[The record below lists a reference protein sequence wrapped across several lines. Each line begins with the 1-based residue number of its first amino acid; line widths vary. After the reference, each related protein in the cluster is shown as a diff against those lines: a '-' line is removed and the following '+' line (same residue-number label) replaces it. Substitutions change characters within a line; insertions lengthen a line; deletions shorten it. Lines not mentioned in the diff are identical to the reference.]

1 MRRWISVAAAV
12 VAALLGVAA
21 HVSLYSPISPL
32 PLRLPVSPL
41 TFTPNNLLQRAEKL
55 GEGRLQGPEDV
66 YVDGDG
72 TLYTA
77 SRDGWIKRMHA
88 ANRSWEDWR
97 LVGGSSLLGLTLSVS
112 GDDVLICDADKGLLK
127 VGKEEVVVLASEVNG
142 SKIRFADDVIEAS
155 DGSGVYFSD
164 ASTRF
169 GLHEYFLDLL
179 EARPN
184 GRLLKFDPSTKETTV
199 VLADLAFPN
208 GVALSSDQDFLVVC
222 ETWRFRCLK
231 HWLKGKKTGETEV
244 FIDNL
249 PGGPDNIKLA
259 PDGSFWIAVL
269 QFRSKGM
276 DLLHRSPTA
285 KKVVAAFPKVVKA
298 LQTRGIGGMVMNVGS
313 DGKIRR
319 VLDDSDGKV
328 MSFVTSAMEFQGY
341 LYVGSLHSNFVGK
354 FDLRSD
360 HPL

>member
-1 MRRWISVAAAV
+1 MRRWFSMAAAV
-12 VAALLGVAA
+12 VAALLALAA

-32 PLRLPVSPL
+32 PLPLPVSPF
-41 TFTPNNLLQRAEKL
+41 TFTHNNLLQRAEKL
-55 GEGRLQGPEDV
+55 GEGRLEGPEDV

-77 SRDGWIKRMHA
+77 TRDGWIKRMHA
-88 ANRSWEDWR
+88 ANGSWEDWR
-97 LVGGSSLLGLTLSVS
+97 LVSGSSLLGFTLSVS
-112 GDDVLICDADKGLLK
+112 GDVLICDADKGLLN
-127 VGKEEVVVLASEVNG
+127 VGKDDVVILASEVNG
-142 SKIRFADDVIEAS
+142 SKIRFADDVIEVS
-155 DGSGVYFSD
+155 DGSGAYFSD
-164 ASTRF
+164 ASSRF
-169 GLHEYFLDLL
+169 GLHEWFLDLL

-184 GRLLKFDPSTKETTV
+184 GRLLKFDASTKETTV
-199 VLADLAFPN
+199 VLADLVFPN

-269 QFRSKGM
+269 QLRSKGM

-285 KKVVAAFPKVVKA
+285 KTVVAAFPKVVKV
-298 LQTRGIGGMVMNVGS
+298 LQAMGRGAMVVNVGS

-319 VLDDSDGKV
+319 MLDDSDGKV

-341 LYVGSLHSNFVGK
+341 LYLGSLHSNFVGK
-354 FDLRSD
+354 LNIRSD

>member
-1 MRRWISVAAAV
+1 MRRWCSMAAAV
-12 VAALLGVAA
+12 VAALLALAA

-32 PLRLPVSPL
+32 PLPLPVSPF
-41 TFTPNNLLQRAEKL
+41 TVTPNNLLQRVERL
-55 GEGRLQGPEDV
+55 GEGRLEGPEDV

-77 SRDGWIKRMHA
+77 ARDGWIKRMHA
-88 ANRSWEDWR
+88 ANGSWEDWR

-112 GDDVLICDADKGLLK
+112 GDVLICDADKGLLK
-127 VGKEEVVVLASEVNG
+127 VGKEDVVILASEVNG
-142 SKIRFADDVIEAS
+142 SKIRFADDVIQVS
-155 DGSGVYFSD
+155 DGSAAYFSD
-164 ASTRF
+164 ASSRF
-169 GLHEYFLDLL
+169 GFHEWFLDLL

-184 GRLLKFDPSTKETTV
+184 GRLLKFDASTKETTV
-199 VLADLAFPN
+199 VLADLFFPN

-269 QFRSKGM
+269 QLRSKGM

-285 KKVVAAFPKVVKA
+285 KTVVAAFPKVVNA
-298 LQTRGIGGMVMNVGS
+298 LQPSGSGAMVVNVGS

-341 LYVGSLHSNFVGK
+341 LYMGSLQSNFIGK
-354 FDLRSD
+354 LNIGSD
-360 HPL
+360 QPR